1 MDDYKSKIEELY
13 KVINDE
19 SSSIEDTTNARKT
32 LLPIQNELIDKFG
45 TEKSVINNVTD
56 AINGQTEALNK
67 LSMTHSI
74 QVNPRD
80 YKCGVITYCLKIFT
94 NIEIRANRPSL

>member
-32 LLPIQNELIDKFG
+32 LLSIQNELIDKFG
-45 TEKSVINNVTD
+45 TEESVINNLTD

-67 LSMTHSI
+67 LSMT
-74 QVNPRD
+74 QVYR
-80 YKCGVITYCLKIFT
+80 
-94 NIEIRANRPSL
+94 